1 MTDSFHVRECQS
13 ALAANGRYRTF
24 KLPVER
30 YAVPLCVIVDAVPQV
45 DSATGL
51 IDEKDPEG
59 THTYPGEL
67 MTRTHLPPEPLSV

>member
-1 MTDSFHVRECQS
+1 MKPLTRV
-13 ALAANGRYRTF
+13 ALNT
-24 KLPVER
+24 
-30 YAVPLCVIVDAVPQV
+30 IVKGI
-45 DSATGL
+45 SATGF